1 MRNLLSQSPNCLL
14 DVFQIGN
21 QMTKNNHVQFGIGRL
36 MVLTSVVAFSMAIS
50 IRFHSPTVAQGI
62 FAVYL
67 MFVAGW
73 AVVRGPSILAGLVD
87 VNNKLR
93 QVKVQ
98 RAELERELRQR
109 RRAHETKESLDSSS
123 EL

>member
-1 MRNLLSQSPNCLL
+1 
-14 DVFQIGN
+14 
-21 QMTKNNHVQFGIGRL
+21 MTKCNRIQFGIGRL
-36 MVLTSVVAFSMAIS
+36 MVVTTLVAFCMAIS

-73 AVVRGPSILAGLVD
+73 ADVRGPSIFAGLVE
-87 VNNKLR
+87 VNDKLR

-98 RAELERELRQR
+98 REELEREIHQR
-109 RRAHETKESLDSSS
+109 RRAHEAQESLDSSS